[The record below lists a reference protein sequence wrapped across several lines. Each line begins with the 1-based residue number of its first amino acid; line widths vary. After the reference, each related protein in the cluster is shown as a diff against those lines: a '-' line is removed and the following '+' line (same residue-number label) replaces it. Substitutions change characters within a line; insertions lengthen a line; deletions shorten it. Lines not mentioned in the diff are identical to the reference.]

1 METQDESQISK
12 AKVIAAF
19 AVIYI
24 VWGSTYFFIQVTVQE
39 MPVIA
44 MGTFRFLTAGLLV
57 LIWCGLKGEKL
68 FLWKDILFAVLI
80 GCLLLFIG
88 NGAVAWSEQ
97 FLPSSIVAVFLA
109 STPIWFALL
118 DYSKWK
124 ENFSD
129 SRVLIGLIT
138 GFIGIVLLFKE
149 NMREGISHG
158 GHFGELVSIGVLI
171 IGSISWVSGSL
182 YAKYKS
188 SAFSGSLNAGWQM
201 VGAGVVYAAAG
212 AINGD
217 WHQVHWREISPGAW
231 LSVLYLI
238 TMGSLLGYSAYV
250 WLLKVR
256 PATQVSTHGYV
267 NPVVAVLLGV
277 SLGGERISGL
287 QLTGLGVILL
297 GVLLVTLSQYRK

>member
-1 METQDESQISK
+1 METQDDSQISK
-12 AKVIAAF
+12 AKVIVAF

-24 VWGSTYFFIQVTVQE
+24 VWGSTYFFIQVAVQE

-44 MGTFRFLTAGLLV
+44 MGTFRFLTAGLIMLV
-57 LIWCGLKGEKL
+57 WCRLKGEKL

-80 GCLLLFIG
+80 GCMLLFIG

-109 STPIWFALL
+109 STPIWFALI
-118 DYSKWK
+118 DYGKWK

-129 SRVLIGLIT
+129 SRVVAGLIT
-138 GFIGIVLLFKE
+138 GFIGIIFLFRE
-149 NMREGISHG
+149 NMREGVSHG
-158 GHFGELVSIGVLI
+158 TNVWELASIGVLI

-182 YAKYKS
+182 YAKYKT
-188 SAFSGSLNAGWQM
+188 SAFSGRVNAGWQM
-201 VGAGVVYAAAG
+201 AGAGLVYAVTG
-212 AINGD
+212 GINGD
-217 WHQVHWREISPGAW
+217 WHRVHWQEVSPGAW
-231 LSVLYLI
+231 LSVVYLV

-277 SLGGERISGL
+277 SLGGEKISGL